1 MLIAKIFLII
11 IFFNPWSV
19 VHYLILIPHPVNVWC
34 LPAASFMQKTE
45 EPQQVQK
52 KTTTSVCC
60 SFFWS
65 HLMCT
70 LYNYKNVYT
79 PVKSQ
84 NESFMCHI
92 YPGCGR
98 LGFVQNLLRLSHSV
112 SWDPLQPSCGSA
124 CFKQVYIMDGW
135 LDRWKFNLVGLTQAV
150 MAFSWNMIILLLIL

>member
-1 MLIAKIFLII
+1 M
-11 IFFNPWSV
+11 
-19 VHYLILIPHPVNVWC
+19 VHYLILIPHPVNVC
-34 LPAASFMQKTE
+34 GLPRPALCKRQRSLNRY
-45 EPQQVQK
+45 K
-52 KTTTSVCC
+52 KNTSVCC
-60 SFFWS
+60 SVFWS
-65 HLMCT
+65 YLMCT
-70 LYNYKNVYT
+70 LYNYENVYT

-150 MAFSWNMIILLLIL
+150 MAFSWNMIILLLLLFITQVMGIMPV

>member
-1 MLIAKIFLII
+1 
-11 IFFNPWSV
+11 
-19 VHYLILIPHPVNVWC
+19 
-34 LPAASFMQKTE
+34 
-45 EPQQVQK
+45 
-52 KTTTSVCC
+52 
-60 SFFWS
+60 
-65 HLMCT
+65 MCT
-70 LYNYKNVYT
+70 LYYYESVYT

-150 MAFSWNMIILLLIL
+150 MAFSWNMIVIDFIHNTSNGHYASLKVVPKGPIC